1 MKLLILL
8 SFFCLSFESS
18 WAVALT
24 KKKSKTKA
32 KTSKNKKS
40 ETKEIA
46 PTEIKQVIQTENKL
60 TTYIADTTHQVVTN
74 QVFWLANQV
83 DDFFG
88 GTRTDD
94 EQNRSTMRLFAQR
107 NKRDSTGPQ
116 DEVNIRLNLKFPA
129 LEQKI
134 KDTFDFTDDEPAPA
148 QVKTD
153 NKLTPQEKIKQR
165 VIDFRRLTK
174 DWIFSTDSSLRL
186 KLPLQFVQRFRV
198 RRNFYENDKWVMRFA
213 EEITWFSR
221 DGWQEF
227 SELYWDRKINE
238 SYLFRFYNSK
248 TLTEARNVFS
258 TSHGPSLYHTIN
270 DRKALSYDFR
280 LSFQDYGLG
289 HFSLDNHSLSI
300 TYREKIYKNWL
311 FFEIRPSIEFPRTSH
326 FKKEH
331 SLFVK
336 LEGVFGP
343 NR

>member
-8 SFFCLSFESS
+8 TLIFNTFLSLAAESEE
-18 WAVALT
+18 
-24 KKKSKTKA
+24 KKIKKTN
-32 KTSKNKKS
+32 SNNPIGS
-40 ETKEIA
+40 
-46 PTEIKQVIQTENKL
+46 
-60 TTYIADTTHQVVTN
+60 IADSTHNVVTN

-107 NKRDSTGPQ
+107 NKRDSREPE
-116 DEVNIRLNLKFPA
+116 DEINIRLNLKFPT
-129 LEQKI
+129 LEKKL
-134 KDTFDFTDDEPAPA
+134 KDAIDFSEDEAPA
-148 QVKTD
+148 QAKPASQFSP
-153 NKLTPQEKIKQR
+153 KEKVKQR
-165 VIDFRRLTK
+165 VIDFRRLSK
-174 DWIFSTDSSLRL
+174 DWIFSTDSSVRL
-186 KLPLQFVQRFRV
+186 KFPLQFVQRFRV
-198 RRNFYENDKWVMRFA
+198 RRNFYENEKWVMRFA

-227 SELYWDRKINE
+227 SELYWDRKI
-238 SYLFRFYNSK
+238 SPTYLFRFYNSK

-258 TSHGPSLYHTIN
+258 TSHGPSLYHTID
-270 DRKALSYDFR
+270 DRRALSYDFR
-280 LSFQDYGLG
+280 LTYQDYGTG
-289 HFSLDNHSLSI
+289 HYSLDNNSLSM
-300 TYREKIYKNWL
+300 TYRQKVYKQWL

-331 SLFVK
+331 VLFVK

>member
-8 SFFCLSFESS
+8 TLIFNTFLSLAAESEE
-18 WAVALT
+18 
-24 KKKSKTKA
+24 KKIKKTN
-32 KTSKNKKS
+32 SNNPIGS
-40 ETKEIA
+40 
-46 PTEIKQVIQTENKL
+46 
-60 TTYIADTTHQVVTN
+60 IADSTHNVVTN

-107 NKRDSTGPQ
+107 NKRDSREPE
-116 DEVNIRLNLKFPA
+116 DEINIRLNLKFPT
-129 LEQKI
+129 LEKKL
-134 KDTFDFTDDEPAPA
+134 KDAIDFSEDEAPA
-148 QVKTD
+148 QAKPASQFSP
-153 NKLTPQEKIKQR
+153 KEKVKQR
-165 VIDFRRLTK
+165 VIDFRRLSK
-174 DWIFSTDSSLRL
+174 DWIFSTDSSVRL
-186 KLPLQFVQRFRV
+186 KFPLQFVQRFRV
-198 RRNFYENDKWVMRFA
+198 RRNFYENEKWVVRFA

-227 SELYWDRKINE
+227 SELYWDRKI
-238 SYLFRFYNSK
+238 SPTYLFRFYNSK

-258 TSHGPSLYHTIN
+258 TSHGPSLYHTID
-270 DRKALSYDFR
+270 DRRALSYDFR
-280 LSFQDYGLG
+280 LTYQDYGTG
-289 HFSLDNHSLSI
+289 HYSLDNNSLSM
-300 TYREKIYKNWL
+300 TYRQKVYKQWL

-331 SLFVK
+331 VLFVK

>member
-8 SFFCLSFESS
+8 TLIFNTFLSLAAESEE
-18 WAVALT
+18 
-24 KKKSKTKA
+24 KKINKTN
-32 KTSKNKKS
+32 SNNPIGS
-40 ETKEIA
+40 
-46 PTEIKQVIQTENKL
+46 
-60 TTYIADTTHQVVTN
+60 IADSTHNVVTN

-107 NKRDSTGPQ
+107 NKRDSREPE
-116 DEVNIRLNLKFPA
+116 DEINIRLNLKFPT
-129 LEQKI
+129 LEKKL
-134 KDTFDFTDDEPAPA
+134 KDAIDFSEDEAPA
-148 QVKTD
+148 QAKPASQFSP
-153 NKLTPQEKIKQR
+153 KEKVKQR
-165 VIDFRRLTK
+165 VIDFRRLSK
-174 DWIFSTDSSLRL
+174 DWIFSTDSSVRL
-186 KLPLQFVQRFRV
+186 KFPLQFVQRFRV
-198 RRNFYENDKWVMRFA
+198 RRNFYENEKWVVRFA

-227 SELYWDRKINE
+227 SELYWDRKI
-238 SYLFRFYNSK
+238 SPTYLFRFYNSK

-258 TSHGPSLYHTIN
+258 TSHGPSLYHTID
-270 DRKALSYDFR
+270 DRRALSYDFR
-280 LSFQDYGLG
+280 LTYQDYGTG
-289 HFSLDNHSLSI
+289 HYSLDNNSLSM
-300 TYREKIYKNWL
+300 TYRQKVYKQWL

-331 SLFVK
+331 VLFVK

>member
-1 MKLLILL
+1 VKQLILL
-8 SFFCLSFESS
+8 TLLFLTLDYS
-18 WAVALT
+18 WAVVAKPRA
-24 KKKSKTKA
+24 KKKKKPSQISQIIQKEEEKPKT
-32 KTSKNKKS
+32 N
-40 ETKEIA
+40 
-46 PTEIKQVIQTENKL
+46 
-60 TTYIADTTHQVVTN
+60 IADTTHQVVTN

-107 NKRDSTGPQ
+107 NKRDSLDPE
-116 DEVNIRLNLKFPA
+116 DEINVRLNLKFPTLEKKLKDA
-129 LEQKI
+129 L
-134 KDTFDFTDDEPAPA
+134 DFSDDQAPA
-148 QVKTD
+148 EAKSPSQ
-153 NKLTPQEKIKQR
+153 LTPKEKVKQR

-238 SYLFRFYNSK
+238 NYLFRFYNSK

-280 LSFQDYGLG
+280 LSYQDYGLG
-289 HFSLDNHSLSI
+289 HFNLDNQALSL
-300 TYREKIYKNWL
+300 TYRQKVYKEWL

-331 SLFVK
+331 VLFVK

>member
-1 MKLLILL
+1 
-8 SFFCLSFESS
+8 
-18 WAVALT
+18 VALT
-24 KKKSKTKA
+24 KKKSKSKA
-32 KTSKNKKS
+32 KTSKIKNKDK
-40 ETKEIA
+40 KESA
-46 PTEIKQVIQTENKL
+46 PTEIKQVIQAENKP
-60 TTYIADTTHQVVTN
+60 TSNIADTTHQVVTN

-107 NKRDSTGPQ
+107 NKRDSIDPQ
-116 DEVNIRLNLKFPA
+116 DEVNVRLNLKFPG
-129 LEQKI
+129 LEKKI
-134 KDTFDFTDDEPAPA
+134 KDTFDFSDDEAAPVEGKPAS
-148 QVKTD
+148 Q
-153 NKLTPQEKIKQR
+153 LTPQEKIKQR

-270 DRKALSYDFR
+270 DRKALSYDLR
-280 LSFQDYGLG
+280 LSYQDYGLG
-289 HFSLDNHSLSI
+289 HYSLDNHSFSI
-300 TYREKIYKNWL
+300 TYRQKIYKEWL
-311 FFEIRPSIEFPRTSH
+311 FFEIRPGLDFPRTGN